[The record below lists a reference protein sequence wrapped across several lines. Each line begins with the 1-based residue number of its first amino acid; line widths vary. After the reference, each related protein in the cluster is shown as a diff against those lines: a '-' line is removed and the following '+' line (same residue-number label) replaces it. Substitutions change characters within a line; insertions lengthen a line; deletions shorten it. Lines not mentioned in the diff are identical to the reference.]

1 MYRYLLLLFS
11 IFFAAFTQAQQ
22 LGLPFSKFYSSQE
35 YQGGIQNFQISQS
48 ASGLVYVANN
58 FGLLE
63 YDGTDWRRYSLPNST
78 KIRSIY
84 IDSEE
89 KIFASGQGE
98 FGYFYPGEN
107 GYLAF
112 QSLINKLPENIR
124 SLDEIWK
131 IFHIHQSLIFCTVNS
146 IFVFSENLDLNYTL
160 ESLSSFETFHVS
172 NNQLFIQDREQ
183 GLLKLENS
191 DLVQVDKKNFF
202 RDKTITGI
210 LNLVQGKNLIFTRD
224 QGAFVHDEQSTLP
237 WSAIKNQQI
246 QQINQVRRL
255 KNGEIAIGTQ
265 NDGVYI
271 LSDTGEQLLHMDKN
285 TGMQNNTILSI
296 FEDVSGNLWLGHN
309 NGISLLEMS
318 LPFRLIDQFSEL
330 TGTGYYAMVSDGQ
343 AYYGTNNGLFVQD
356 LQRNTGIKFIP
367 KSEGQVY
374 QVKNIYNH
382 ILLAHND
389 GAFEIKNGIANQ
401 LTDIQG
407 VWNFLPLKEKPGYIL
422 SGTYSG
428 LIVFKKEG
436 DKVNFSH
443 QVEGFQESSRIMQ
456 QDNEGN
462 IWMTHGYKGVY
473 KIKLSEDLK
482 SAEVSFYGVEKG
494 LPTNLLISVWQVN
507 DRLVFTTEY
516 GVYTY
521 NSETDRFEKD
531 PFFIDYFGT
540 EFLVTSLIED
550 PIGNIFYIGEN
561 EAGVLENQING
572 AFVKNHQIFNKI
584 IPFLNDDLQNVS
596 LLGSNEALFAANE
609 GFIWYKLERNKR
621 TSASSFPTLIR
632 AVYLTG
638 LADSLI
644 NLRKNP
650 IQNSYES
657 SDPSLYKHQFD
668 YGSANIRFEFTNP
681 IPNQEN
687 TTLFQTWLEGLDE
700 DFGEWS
706 TKREKAFTNLRE
718 GSYTFHV
725 RSRNI
730 YGQLSSEDTFSF
742 EVFPPWYRSIWA
754 YLCYFVFAMV
764 ILYSTFK
771 YVDKRYQKKT
781 KAITAKQKE
790 VIEAKESALINSKEE
805 IERLKTEKL
814 QAEIQSKNKEL
825 ASATMHLLNKNGFI
839 DHTKNQLGTIV
850 KKSKNQE
857 VKNEIQKVIH
867 NIDRNIAGDKDWEQF
882 EIHFDQVHGDFMSR
896 FKSEFSNLSPQEIK
910 LSAYL
915 RMNLSSKEIAY
926 LMNISTRG
934 VEISRYRLRKKLEL
948 QRSENLQEFIL
959 KF

>member
-1 MYRYLLLLFS
+1 MYKYFVLLFS
-11 IFFAAFTQAQQ
+11 IFLVNSTQAQQ
-22 LGLPFSKFYSSQE
+22 LGLPFSKYYSSQE

-48 ASGLVYVANN
+48 ASGLIYAANN

-84 IDSEE
+84 IDNEE
-89 KIFASGQGE
+89 RIFASGQGE
-98 FGYFYPGEN
+98 FGFFHSNEN
-107 GYLAF
+107 GYLVF
-112 QSLINKLPENIR
+112 QSLVSKLPENTR

-131 IFHIHQSLIFCTVNS
+131 IFPVHQSIIFCTFNK
-146 IFVFSENLDLNYTL
+146 IFIFSDDLELKHTL
-160 ESLSSFETFHVS
+160 ESESSFETFHIS
-172 NNQLFIQDREQ
+172 NNQLFVQDKEK
-183 GLLKLENS
+183 GLLKMENS
-191 DLVQVDKKNFF
+191 TLVQVDKSNFF
-202 RDKTITGI
+202 NNKTITGI
-210 LNLVQGKNLIFTRD
+210 LSLVQGKNLIFTRD
-224 QGAFVHDEQSTLP
+224 QGVYVYDEQNILP
-237 WSAIKNQQI
+237 WNAIIDHQI
-246 QQINQVRRL
+246 LQINQVNRL
-255 KNGEIAIGTQ
+255 KNGGLAIGTQ
-265 NDGVYI
+265 NNGVYI
-271 LSDTGEQLLHMDKN
+271 LSDSGEQLLHMDKS

-309 NGISLLEMS
+309 NGISLLELS
-318 LPFRLIDQFSEL
+318 LPFRLIDQYSDL
-330 TGTGYYAMVSDGQ
+330 TGTGYHAMVSNGK
-343 AYYGTNNGLFVQD
+343 AYYGTNNGLFYQD
-356 LQRNTGIKFIP
+356 LEQGTGIKFIP
-367 KSEGQVY
+367 RSEGQVY
-374 QVKNIYNH
+374 QVKNVYNH

-389 GAFEIKNGIANQ
+389 GAFEIKNGIAEQ
-401 LTDIQG
+401 ITEIQG
-407 VWNFLPLKEKPGYIL
+407 VWNFLPLKDHPNYIL

-436 DKVNFSH
+436 DKISFSH
-443 QVEGFQESSRIMQ
+443 QVEGIEESSRIMQ

-473 KIKLSEDLK
+473 KIQLSEDLK
-482 SAEVSFYGVEKG
+482 SADVTFYGVEKG
-494 LPTNLLISVWQVN
+494 LPTNLLNSVWQVN

-516 GVYTY
+516 GVYTC
-521 NSETDRFEKD
+521 NAASDRFERD
-531 PFFIDYFGT
+531 PFFKDYFGP

-550 PIGNIFYIGEN
+550 PIGNIFYIGDN

-572 AFVKNHQIFNKI
+572 AYVKNHQIFNKI

-596 LLGSNEALFAANE
+596 LLGPNEALFAANE

-621 TSASSFPTLIR
+621 TSASAFPTLIR

-638 LADSLI
+638 LSDSLI
-644 NLRKNP
+644 NLRKKPINP
-650 IQNSYES
+650 ENLHSNNTPNY
-657 SDPSLYKHQFD
+657 YQFD
-668 YGSANIRFEFTNP
+668 YEAANIRFEFTNP

-687 TTLFQTWLEGLDE
+687 NTLFQTWLEGLEE

-706 TKREKAFTNLRE
+706 NKREKAYTNLRE
-718 GSYTFHV
+718 GKYTFHV

-730 YGQLSSEDTFSF
+730 YGQISSEDYFSF
-742 EVFPPWYRSIWA
+742 EVLPPWYRSIWA
-754 YLCYFVFAMV
+754 YFCYF
-764 ILYSTFK
+764 ILILVLLYITFK
-771 YVDKRYQKKT
+771 SIDKRYQKKT

-790 VIEAKESALINSKEE
+790 VIEAKESALIYSKEE

-814 QAEIQSKNKEL
+814 HAEIQSKNKEL
-825 ASATMHLLNKNGFI
+825 ASATMHLINKNGFI
-839 DHTKNQLGTIV
+839 DHTKSQLGTII

-857 VKNEIQKVIH
+857 VKNEIQKIIH
-867 NIDRNIAGDKDWEQF
+867 NIDRNIAGDNDWEQF

-896 FKSEFSNLSPQEIK
+896 FKSKYANLSPQEIK

-926 LMNISTRG
+926 LMNITTRG